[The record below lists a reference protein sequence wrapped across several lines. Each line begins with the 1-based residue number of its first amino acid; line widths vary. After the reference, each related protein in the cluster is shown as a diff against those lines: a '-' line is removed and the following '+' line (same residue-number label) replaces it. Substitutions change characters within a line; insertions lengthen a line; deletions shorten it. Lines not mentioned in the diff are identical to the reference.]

1 MARRAMTVKDE
12 RRKALIEKYA
22 EQRRELRERSR
33 DKALPLEERMAAGR
47 ALAELPRNS
56 CPTRLKNRCLVT
68 GRSRG
73 FIRKFGM
80 SRISFRELALT
91 GHLPGVTK
99 ASW

>member
-1 MARRAMTVKDE
+1 MARKAMIVKDE
-12 RRKALIEKYA
+12 RRKALIARYA

-33 DKALPLEERMAAGR
+33 DRSLPIEERMAAGR

-68 GRSRG
+68 GRARG
-73 FIRKFGM
+73 VIRKFGM
-80 SRISFRELALT
+80 SRISFRELALS
-91 GHLPGVTK
+91 GHIPGVTK